1 MEEDDLQTSMATCFN
16 TFYTKVLALMPLAP
30 VESITKYSD
39 LYCEVLKSSEVKQ
52 WFAIKSFQWEFYS

>member
-52 WFAIKSFQWEFYS
+52 